1 MIGIG
6 VGESLRAYVMT
17 RTRRGELTV
26 ALTSE
31 WMTQVFCTDNLSL
44 IPRFIGEVE
53 YIVLAKRFADT
64 DDIPSVTGDE
74 IKGPTVIFG
83 YDPEG
88 DRLRDLTDREV
99 ETLRWAT
106 RLCRW
111 EAEDSAISRMVVA
124 VEMYRDKD
132 DRCAFEVME

>member
-6 VGESLRAYVMT
+6 VGERLRAYIMT
-17 RTRRGELTV
+17 RTRRGEETV
-26 ALTSE
+26 ALTDE
-31 WMTQVFCTDNLSL
+31 WMTRTFFTDNLSL

-64 DDIPSVTGDE
+64 GDIPSVTGDE

-88 DRLRDLTDREV
+88 NRLRDLTDREV
-99 ETLRWAT
+99 EMLRWAT

-111 EAEDSAISRMVVA
+111 EEEDSAISQMVVA
-124 VEMYRDKD
+124 VEMYREKD

>member
-6 VGESLRAYVMT
+6 VSESLRAYVIT
-17 RTRRGELTV
+17 RTRRGEEMV

-31 WMTQVFCTDNLSL
+31 WMTRVFYTDNLSL

-53 YIVLAKRFADT
+53 YIVLAKRYADT

-74 IKGPTVIFG
+74 IKGPTAIFG
-83 YDPEG
+83 YDPEN
-88 DRLRDLTDREV
+88 DRLRDLTNREV

-111 EAEDSAISRMVVA
+111 EAEDSATSRMVVA
-124 VEMYRDKD
+124 VEMYKDKD

>member
-17 RTRRGELTV
+17 RTKRGELTV

-31 WMTQVFCTDNLSL
+31 WMIQVFCTDNLSL

-83 YDPEG
+83 YDSEG

-124 VEMYRDKD
+124 VEMYREKD

>member
-6 VGESLRAYVMT
+6 VGERLRAYLMAHD
-17 RTRRGELTV
+17 RRCEETV

-31 WMTQVFCTDNLSL
+31 WMDRVFGTCDLVMVT
-44 IPRFIGEVE
+44 RFIGDIE
-53 YIVLAKRFADT
+53 YRVLARRDVT
-64 DDIPSVTGDE
+64 TGDVPSVAGDE
-74 IKGPTVIFG
+74 IKGPTVMFG
-83 YDPEG
+83 YDDRN

-111 EAEDSAISRMVVA
+111 EEGSASRMVVA
-124 VEMYRDKD
+124 VEMYRCKD
-132 DRCAFEVME
+132 DRCAFEVMD

>member
-17 RTRRGELTV
+17 RTKRGESTV

-44 IPRFIGEVE
+44 ISRFIGEVE
-53 YIVLAKRFADT
+53 YIVLAKRYADT

-74 IKGPTVIFG
+74 IKGPAVIFG

-88 DRLRDLTDREV
+88 NRLRDLTDREV

-111 EAEDSAISRMVVA
+111 EEEDSVISKMVVA
-124 VEMYRDKD
+124 VEMYCEKD
-132 DRCAFEVME
+132 DRCAFEVIE

>member
-17 RTRRGELTV
+17 RTKRGESTV

-44 IPRFIGEVE
+44 ISRFIGEVE
-53 YIVLAKRFADT
+53 YIVLAKRYADT
-64 DDIPSVTGDE
+64 DDIPSVTGDG
-74 IKGPTVIFG
+74 IKGPAVIFG

-88 DRLRDLTDREV
+88 NRLRDLTDREV

-111 EAEDSAISRMVVA
+111 EEEDSAISKMVVA
-124 VEMYRDKD
+124 VEMYREKD
-132 DRCAFEVME
+132 DRCAFEVIE